1 MIHGPRMTRRQVLL
15 GTAAGIAVTPLAA
28 LPIPARAHERP
39 ANGAPP
45 ATPPAPALPDTSRIH
60 APLWQP
66 PHLVREGWRAP
77 PLMRWSWPGAASGVP
92 AAMCA
97 GVA

>member
-1 MIHGPRMTRRQVLL
+1 MIHGPWMTRRQVLL
-15 GTAAGIAVTPLAA
+15 GTAAGIAVMPLAA
-28 LPIPARAHERP
+28 LPIPARAHARP
-39 ANGAPP
+39 ATGALP
-45 ATPPAPALPDTSRIH
+45 ATPAPTLPDTSHIH

-66 PHLVREGWRAP
+66 PHLVRGGWRAP
-77 PLMRWSWPGAASGVP
+77 PLMRWSWPGTASGVP